1 VSLKLNQSES
11 SLSNFQTLLESQ
23 KNLFVAIIDYLDL
36 LPIDWNLLKKT
47 KVGKAIN
54 SALKAQLF
62 DSKSLDSAR
71 ALVDRW
77 KHMVKELKS

>member
-1 VSLKLNQSES
+1 
-11 SLSNFQTLLESQ
+11 
-23 KNLFVAIIDYLDL
+23 VAIIDYLDL

-62 DSKSLDSAR
+62 DSKFLEA
-71 ALVDRW
+71 ATTLVGRW